1 LCETEGPEIT
11 KVDLSIEF
19 SGNRLANG
27 DYNGGFADAS
37 RAIQPAD
44 RTHHEKLILP
54 S

>member
-1 LCETEGPEIT
+1 MYETEGPEIT

-19 SGNRLANG
+19 SGHHVANG
-27 DYNGGFADAS
+27 YYNGGFADAS